1 MHGGLLNYSGSN
13 SPSLCFPLGRDV
25 SGDPIFTNLAKMPH
39 LLIAGSTGS
48 GKSVTIHSLLISLL
62 YKNSPETLR
71 LILIDP
77 KRVELSVYE
86 GLPHL
91 VSSVITDGKK
101 AVAALRFGVNE
112 MERRYG
118 VLLKLVAAI
127 LRVTTTKKED
137 LMPYLV
143 VIDELADLM
152 ISHGRDVRAFC

>member
-1 MHGGLLNYSGSN
+1 
-13 SPSLCFPLGRDV
+13 
-25 SGDPIFTNLAKMPH
+25 MPH

-101 AVAALRFGVNE
+101 AVAALRFGVND
-112 MERRYG
+112 G
-118 VLLKLVAAI
+118 KT
-127 LRVTTTKKED
+127 LRGF
-137 LMPYLV
+137 Y
-143 VIDELADLM
+143 
-152 ISHGRDVRAFC
+152 